1 MAYGVPPTERP
12 EWFWCTEDPRR
23 CTKVSWPISSTTPT
37 TPGGSTILGRYP
49 QMAYQV
55 AGTRRGQGMGRR
67 LRHTREESQTPCVNS
82 S

>member
-1 MAYGVPPTERP
+1 MVHSVPPAGKP

-23 CTKVSWPISSTTPT
+23 CTKVSRPVSLT
-37 TPGGSTILGRYP
+37 TPGGRTVLGRYP
-49 QMAYQV
+49 QIAYQV

-67 LRHTREESQTPCVNS
+67 LRQTRKDLQTPCVNS